1 MSLPIILAAD
11 SIVVYRS
18 SFEQDWDQFIYNN
31 PEIILGLI
39 GFLILAA
46 IAVKVTDKIYRRRK

>member
-46 IAVKVTDKIYRRRK
+46 IAVKVNKIYRRRK